1 MLKQASAMLLICVLL
16 FALAGC
22 SSENNS
28 AIVGEWKPSTVSIG
42 GTTISYSE
50 LDTNGRDFS
59 FVFNASGSCDITI
72 GGIENEG
79 TYTFNETS
87 VDINYGGKTQKL
99 SYDRGILTLKF
110 DYNGQ
115 TTAYMFTKVSQ

>member
-1 MLKQASAMLLICVLL
+1 MLKQASAMLLICVLV

-22 SSENNS
+22 SSGDNS

-50 LDTNGRDFS
+50 LDTEGRDFS

-79 TYTFNETS
+79 SYTFNE
-87 VDINYGGKTQKL
+87 
-99 SYDRGILTLKF
+99 
-110 DYNGQ
+110 
-115 TTAYMFTKVSQ
+115 TAYMFTKVS